1 MESTWAKTRT
11 THGHGIN
18 SQYKPEHWKEWVNG
32 EKRNQERSSSPERS
46 LNDDSSFHRSS
57 LFYPI
62 ESDTP
67 ITHKH
72 HAASKSLAEL
82 RQYQVLPPSL
92 GHSTQFPK
100 GPGVVTAQPLTT
112 KHLPHMAHHH
122 HFGWNPPTPQ
132 SRIAVFDPKHQKDN
146 HSKWGDAQKY
156 NDSIHS
162 KASVMISRKA

>member
-62 ESDTP
+62 ESDTVSSDVLRYKMVK
-67 ITHKH
+67 THIQS
-72 HAASKSLAEL
+72 HA
-82 RQYQVLPPSL
+82 
-92 GHSTQFPK
+92 
-100 GPGVVTAQPLTT
+100 
-112 KHLPHMAHHH
+112 
-122 HFGWNPPTPQ
+122 
-132 SRIAVFDPKHQKDN
+132 
-146 HSKWGDAQKY
+146 
-156 NDSIHS
+156 
-162 KASVMISRKA
+162 